1 MFDDSTS
8 RCTLTSLFSRSIS
21 GWGMRGMG
29 CPLAVC
35 PTAPQG
41 LCSNQAVKKI
51 TALQPTP
58 YWRIVNSHP
67 QTRSYTFMA
76 SLTQYIAAMTQDEK
90 DYFKVLGAR
99 VAQLRKEQAL
109 TQVQLA
115 EALGISQQMVA
126 SYEVGRRRIPVSML
140 QALALALAV
149 DIDGLLGDAAKARSK
164 RGPAPVL
171 ARHMERISSLPKT
184 QQKFV
189 IQVLESVL
197 AQASTPAAT
206 R

>member
-1 MFDDSTS
+1 
-8 RCTLTSLFSRSIS
+8 
-21 GWGMRGMG
+21 
-29 CPLAVC
+29 
-35 PTAPQG
+35 
-41 LCSNQAVKKI
+41 
-51 TALQPTP
+51 
-58 YWRIVNSHP
+58 
-67 QTRSYTFMA
+67 MA
-76 SLTQYIAAMTQDEK
+76 SLYQCIAVMTQDEK
-90 DYFKVLGAR
+90 DYFKVLGSR
-99 VAQLRKEQAL
+99 VAQLRRDHAL

-140 QALALALAV
+140 QTLAQALSV
-149 DIDGLLGDAAKARSK
+149 DIDALLGDAAKARAK

-171 ARHMERISSLPKT
+171 ARHMERISALPKT

-197 AQASTPAAT
+197 AQQG

>member
-1 MFDDSTS
+1 
-8 RCTLTSLFSRSIS
+8 
-21 GWGMRGMG
+21 
-29 CPLAVC
+29 
-35 PTAPQG
+35 
-41 LCSNQAVKKI
+41 
-51 TALQPTP
+51 
-58 YWRIVNSHP
+58 
-67 QTRSYTFMA
+67 MA

-99 VAQLRKEQAL
+99 VAQLRREQAL

-140 QALALALAV
+140 QALAQALSV
-149 DIDGLLGDAAKARSK
+149 DIDGLLGDTAKARGK

-171 ARHMERISSLPKT
+171 ARHMERISALPKT

-197 AQASTPAAT
+197 AQAGAQAAA

>member
-1 MFDDSTS
+1 
-8 RCTLTSLFSRSIS
+8 
-21 GWGMRGMG
+21 
-29 CPLAVC
+29 
-35 PTAPQG
+35 
-41 LCSNQAVKKI
+41 
-51 TALQPTP
+51 
-58 YWRIVNSHP
+58 
-67 QTRSYTFMA
+67 
-76 SLTQYIAAMTQDEK
+76 MTQDEK

-140 QALALALAV
+140 QALAQALSV
-149 DIDGLLGDAAKARSK
+149 DIDGLLGDSAKARGK

-171 ARHMERISSLPKT
+171 ARHMERISALPKT

-197 AQASTPAAT
+197 AQAGAQAST

>member
-1 MFDDSTS
+1 
-8 RCTLTSLFSRSIS
+8 
-21 GWGMRGMG
+21 
-29 CPLAVC
+29 
-35 PTAPQG
+35 
-41 LCSNQAVKKI
+41 
-51 TALQPTP
+51 
-58 YWRIVNSHP
+58 
-67 QTRSYTFMA
+67 MA
-76 SLTQYIAAMTQDEK
+76 SLSQYIAVMTQDEK

-99 VAQLRKEQAL
+99 VAQLRHDQNL

-115 EALGISQQMVA
+115 EALGMSQQMVA

-140 QALALALAV
+140 QALAQALSV
-149 DIDGLLGDAAKARSK
+149 DIDGLLGDAARARAK

-171 ARHMERISSLPKT
+171 ARHMERISALPKT

-197 AQASTPAAT
+197 AQASTQAAA

>member
-1 MFDDSTS
+1 M
-8 RCTLTSLFSRSIS
+8 
-21 GWGMRGMG
+21 
-29 CPLAVC
+29 
-35 PTAPQG
+35 
-41 LCSNQAVKKI
+41 
-51 TALQPTP
+51 ALL
-58 YWRIVNSHP
+58 S
-67 QTRSYTFMA
+67 
-76 SLTQYIAAMTQDEK
+76 QYIAVMTQDEK

-99 VAQLRKEQAL
+99 VAQLRHDQNL

-140 QALALALAV
+140 QSLAQALSV
-149 DIDGLLGDAAKARSK
+149 DIDGLLGDAAKARAR

-171 ARHMERISSLPKT
+171 ARHMERISALPKT

-197 AQASTPAAT
+197 AQASTQAAA

>member
-1 MFDDSTS
+1 
-8 RCTLTSLFSRSIS
+8 
-21 GWGMRGMG
+21 
-29 CPLAVC
+29 
-35 PTAPQG
+35 
-41 LCSNQAVKKI
+41 
-51 TALQPTP
+51 
-58 YWRIVNSHP
+58 
-67 QTRSYTFMA
+67 MA
-76 SLTQYIAAMTQDEK
+76 SLSQYIVVMTQDEK
-90 DYFKVLGAR
+90 DYFKALGTR
-99 VAQLRKEQAL
+99 VAQLRHDQAL

-140 QALALALAV
+140 QALAQALSV
-149 DIDGLLGDAAKARSK
+149 DIDGLLGDAAKARAK

-171 ARHMERISSLPKT
+171 ARHMERISALPKT

-197 AQASTPAAT
+197 AQASTQAAA

>member
-1 MFDDSTS
+1 MA
-8 RCTLTSLFSRSIS
+8 LT
-21 GWGMRGMG
+21 
-29 CPLAVC
+29 
-35 PTAPQG
+35 
-41 LCSNQAVKKI
+41 
-51 TALQPTP
+51 
-58 YWRIVNSHP
+58 
-67 QTRSYTFMA
+67 
-76 SLTQYIAAMTQDEK
+76 TQYIAVMTQDEK

-99 VAQLRKEQAL
+99 VAQLRRDQAL

-140 QALALALAV
+140 QALAQALSV
-149 DIDGLLGDAAKARSK
+149 DIDGLLGDAAKARAK

-171 ARHMERISSLPKT
+171 ARHMERISALPKT

-197 AQASTPAAT
+197 AQASTQAAA